1 MSDQKK
7 ILFVSSPLPPVHR
20 PFDIERKQ
28 QDERRVKKNNNTE
41 EQQPGAARLNPKLK
55 MAES

>member
-1 MSDQKK
+1 MSDPKQKFFRF
-7 ILFVSSPLPPVHR
+7 LLPPSHQFTVR
-20 PFDIERKQ
+20 PTLNANNK
-28 QDERRVKKNNNTE
+28 RRVKKNNHTE